1 MGVLGWIDEERRGTD
16 EEVAIRVFELS
27 EEDGDE
33 GIAIH
38 VVYVT
43 FSEKDVSF
51 VKEEYGRL
59 CGGILEDLL

>member
-1 MGVLGWIDEERRGTD
+1 M
-16 EEVAIRVFELS
+16 FELS

-43 FSEKDVSF
+43 FLEKDVSF

-59 CGGILEDLL
+59 CDGILEDLL